1 MRRVTVAGWI
11 FAGML
16 AFTATACSDGPAEQ
30 EADDTGLRPIEESP
44 DGADT
49 TEPDAS
55 RVDTGRGAGE
65 PDTSADDQDDSEC
78 DGRVCDNCV
87 ACRFK
92 QPDERTCQTDGDDR
106 PARCEDNPAEFAAWG
121 PGSVLTH
128 LEITSENARNCCF
141 NIDGSKNRSPDNQ
154 LGQVAA
160 ALPFDVDREIKER
173 LATEDFA
180 TLMEHADLRDLEG
193 TQSFD
198 SNVYVGYFANADT
211 GDYLRNVEEGC
222 NLATEDC
229 TTEASSGKEFL
240 VSPESFDQGT
250 HPQVQFHPA
259 ELDDGDYEAGP
270 SRLVLDFGVRGI
282 GALVLRIYGATIEA
296 DVDTLESDVDGDGV
310 VIDNGKLGGYVLLKD
325 IVDLVNN
332 LLEPCD
338 CLDNPPKAIQYPGTS
353 EGDPD
358 LFPDEC
364 VTGDAPAG
372 ECELTCAEMVEQQ
385 ADQCGGSSGLVCED
399 AGQICSFIGG
409 LPDLAD
415 LDSDNDGQIDA
426 LSIGAIFEM
435 KGARI
440 AGVADYVKMPDQQ
453 YRGGVRLDR
462 VFTNEPGWVVVYG
475 ERSQSEESIVG
486 YERVEPGNHTD
497 LTVEMSAEDWENYL
511 SNLRVVLHRDD
522 GPQSGTFEPAEDSK
536 AKRHPDMSGFVSD
549 GSEIWL
555 E

>member
-11 FAGML
+11 LAGILGFA
-16 AFTATACSDGPAEQ
+16 ATACSDGPAEQ
-30 EADDTGLRPIEESP
+30 EADDTGLRGIPKNADVADSTEADVSEVDTEQDS
-44 DGADT
+44 GRADT
-49 TEPDAS
+49 SED
-55 RVDTGRGAGE
+55 E
-65 PDTSADDQDDSEC
+65 EDSQC

-92 QPDERTCQTDGDDR
+92 QPTERTCEMERDDR
-106 PARCEDNPAEFAAWG
+106 PARCEDNAAEFDDWG
-121 PGSVLTH
+121 PGSVLTN
-128 LEITSENARNCCF
+128 LEITSESARNCCF

-193 TQSFD
+193 RQSFD
-198 SNVYVGYFANADT
+198 SNVYVGYFANADAD
-211 GDYLRNVEEGC
+211 DYLRNVEEGC
-222 NLATEDC
+222 DLAAEDC
-229 TTEASSGKEFL
+229 RTEGSSGKEFL
-240 VSPESFDQGT
+240 VSPESFDRGA

-259 ELDDGDYEAGP
+259 KLDDGDYEAGP

-296 DVDTLESDVDGDGV
+296 DVDTLESDIDGDGV
-310 VIDNGKLGGYVLLKD
+310 VVDNGKLGGYVLLED
-325 IVDLVNN
+325 IVGLLNN
-332 LLEPCD
+332 LLEPCN
-338 CLDNPPKAIQYPGTS
+338 CLDTPLKAIQYPGTP

-358 LFPDEC
+358 LFPDGC
-364 VTGDAPAG
+364 ATGEAPD
-372 ECELTCAEMVEQQ
+372 EDCELTCADMVEQQ

-399 AGQICSFIGG
+399 TDQICSFIGG

-415 LDSDNDGQIDA
+415 LDSDNDGQLDA

-440 AGVADYVKMPDQQ
+440 GGVADYVKMPDQR
-453 YRGGVRLDR
+453 YEGGVRLDR

-486 YERVEPGNHTD
+486 YRRVEPGNYTD
-497 LTVEMSAEDWENYL
+497 LSVDLSADGAENYL
-511 SNLRVVLHRDD
+511 PNLRAVLHRDD
-522 GPQSGTFEPAEDSK
+522 GPQAGTFEPGGDSK
-536 AKRHPDMSGFVSD
+536 AKRHPDMSGVVSD
-549 GSEIWL
+549 GAEVRL